1 MSRRI
6 CDMPREH
13 ARYRRDIPTVGAV
26 VVNFNGGDRVLR
38 VIEALMQQTLALT
51 QIVVVDNNS
60 SDGSPRRIRERYPEV
75 QVEQLPANIG
85 LSAARNAGL
94 KSLHTDLAFMVDH
107 DIYAEAPAVELL
119 VEAYCNHQV
128 AVVCPR
134 IRLLPERGVVQMEGA
149 AIHFLS
155 LLILCNGYSDV
166 NVLSNEGHLV
176 DAFTGGCLLMH
187 RRSILDAGG
196 FDEMFFFYFE
206 DLELAFRLRSQ
217 GLRFWCEPLAEVFHE
232 PAEGTRD
239 LSYRRGLEYPRRR
252 AYLTMRN
259 RLLVILIHYRLR
271 TILLLLP
278 VLTMFE
284 IAALLTVLQKRWPAE
299 WFRAWYWQVRHLRT
313 ILARRRAGRQHRTVR
328 DRDILVGGPPPVVP
342 GLIGNGMQK
351 YLLSLFSRMVNSYW
365 MLVRRWVA

>member
-1 MSRRI
+1 MSGRI
-6 CDMPREH
+6 CDMPRAG
-13 ARYRRDIPTVGAV
+13 ARTPRDMPTVGAV

-38 VIEALMQQTLALT
+38 VIEALKRQTLALT

-60 SDGSPRRIRERYPEV
+60 TDGSSNRIRERYQDV
-75 QVEQLPANIG
+75 QIEWLTDNIG
-85 LSAARNAGL
+85 LSAARNVGL
-94 KSLHTDLAFMVDH
+94 KSLHTDLAFLVDH
-107 DIYAEAPAVELL
+107 DIYADATAIELL

-134 IRLLPERGVVQMEGA
+134 IRLLPERNVVQMQGA

-166 NVLSNEGHLV
+166 NVLSNEGHPV

-196 FDEMFFFYFE
+196 FDELFFFYFE

-239 LSYRRGLEYPRRR
+239 LSYRRGLVYPRRR

-259 RLLVILIHYRLR
+259 RLLVIFIHYRLR

-278 VLTMFE
+278 VFTMFE
-284 IAALLTVLQKRWPAE
+284 IAALLMALQKRWPAE

-313 ILARRRAGRQHRTVR
+313 ILARRRAGKQRRTVQ
-328 DRDILVGGPPPVVP
+328 DRDILVGGTPPVAP
-342 GLIGNGMQK
+342 GFVSKGLQK
-351 YLLSLFSRMVNSYW
+351 YLLTLFSRVVNTYW
-365 MLVRRWVA
+365 LLVRRWVA